1 MQHRVAQNCTQ
12 VSFPHCPVEDTI
24 YGYAPNLGLNAF
36 FIAMFALFAL
46 AQTFFGT
53 KHKTFFF
60 AYAIT
65 MGCIG
70 EAIGYGGRVI
80 MHSNPVDIPIPADPS
95 YGKNVNVNTVF
106 IPRVQD
112 PNIMLDIRPSIHR
125 SRHLPDPETHC
136 PGIRARKKQD
146 QSSLLHNW
154 LHNL

>member
-1 MQHRVAQNCTQ
+1 MPHRVNLNCTQ
-12 VSFPHCPVEDTI
+12 VSPHCPVENTI

-46 AQTFFGT
+46 AQIFFGT

-70 EAIGYGGRVI
+70 EAIGYGGRII
-80 MHSNPVDIPIPADPS
+80 MHSNPVDILIPA
-95 YGKNVNVNTVF
+95 YLCGEIIVNIIVVF
-106 IPRVQD
+106 VPRVQD
-112 PNIMLDIRPSIHR
+112 PNRVLDIRPSIHR

-136 PGIRARKKQD
+136 THIRPREKQD

-154 LHNL
+154 FHNL